1 MHLAPSNSS
10 PLNDGS
16 RENLKMR
23 GPPDSNVVAYK
34 RLYAGVKY
42 LGWYMRYVG
51 SFQGKMY
58 GVGSEAPDCP
68 SLVGSP

>member
-1 MHLAPSNSS
+1 MT
-10 PLNDGS
+10 
-16 RENLKMR
+16 

-34 RLYAGVKY
+34 RLYVGVKY

-58 GVGSEAPDCP
+58 GVGSEAPNCP

>member
-10 PLNDGS
+10 PLND
-16 RENLKMR
+16 
-23 GPPDSNVVAYK
+23 DSNVVAYK
-34 RLYAGVKY
+34 RLYVGVKY

-58 GVGSEAPDCP
+58 GVGSEAPNCP